1 MQSLTSVDANLPA
14 WRSLFAALPFAF
26 AVSSS
31 PLASAVVFASPA
43 CVAMKYVVVTGGVV
57 SGLGKG
63 ITSSSVGVLL
73 QACGLHCTSIKI
85 DPYLNTDAG
94 TMSPYEHGEVFV
106 LADGGE
112 ADLDLGNYE
121 RFLDSTL
128 TKDHNITTG
137 KVYAQVIGRER
148 KGDYLGKT
156 VQVIPHVTDAIQDWI
171 HRVAHVPVDGSARR
185 PDVCMIE
192 LGGTVGDIES
202 MVFLEAM
209 RQYRYRVGNDNFA
222 HIHVSL
228 VPVVGAVG
236 EPKSKPTQHGVR
248 ELRAAGLQPDLIICR
263 STQPLDRGVISKIS
277 QFCMVPPSH
286 VLSVHDVSNIYKVPL
301 LLHEQR
307 VASLVLNCLRLHRMP
322 PDDSHLSQWRGIAEH
337 SEQQR
342 QSIRVGIVGKYTG
355 LSDSYLSVTKSL
367 EHAAMACHVKVDV
380 VWVDSSE
387 LEEGTKASKPERFA
401 AAWESLLSLDGVLI
415 PGGFGMRGVQGMVAA
430 IRHAREKGVPF
441 LGICLGMQVAV
452 IEYAQHVCG
461 LHDASSAEFD
471 EAAEHAVIVY
481 MPEID
486 KERMGGTMRLGA
498 RTTVLTPH
506 TLASQLYNA
515 ASSIS
520 ERHRHRYEVNP
531 EYVQALTDAG
541 LVFSGVDESG
551 VRMECLELSS
561 SAHPFFFAC
570 QYHPE
575 FQSRPFRPAPPF
587 FGFVSASAG
596 KWVRKEKQQEQG
608 KGKQAKTTPATA
620 AATTT
625 EAAAPG
631 GGEGQRGSVRAV
643 TGAEVRF
650 TSSGEERER
659 GSHSHSSE
667 EAQAQHGPVE
677 EQTERRPSASERSTH
692 ATSNGSSNGHVG

>member
-1 MQSLTSVDANLPA
+1 
-14 WRSLFAALPFAF
+14 
-26 AVSSS
+26 
-31 PLASAVVFASPA
+31 
-43 CVAMKYVVVTGGVV
+43 MKYVVVTGGVV

-73 QACGLHCTSIKI
+73 QASGLHCTSIKI

-121 RFLDSTL
+121 RFLDSQL
-128 TKDHNITTG
+128 SKDHNITTG
-137 KVYAQVIGRER
+137 KVYAQVIARER

-156 VQVIPHVTDAIQDWI
+156 VQLIPHITDAIQDWI
-171 HRVAHVPVDGSARR
+171 HRVAHMPVDGSQRK

-202 MVFLEAM
+202 MVFLEAL

-263 STQPLDRGVISKIS
+263 STQPLDRGVIGKIS

-301 LLHEQR
+301 LLHQQR

-322 PDDSHLSQWRGIAEH
+322 PDDSQLLQWSAIASH

-342 QSIRVGIVGKYTG
+342 QVIRVGVVGKYTG
-355 LSDSYLSVTKSL
+355 LSDSYLSISKSL
-367 EHAAMACHVKVDV
+367 EHAAMACHVRVEV

-387 LEEGTKASKPERFA
+387 LEEEAKQAKPERYA
-401 AAWESLLSLDGVLI
+401 AAWEALLSLDGLLI
-415 PGGFGMRGVQGMVAA
+415 PGGFGIRGVEGMVAA
-430 IRHAREKGVPF
+430 IRHARERGLPF

-452 IEYAQHVCG
+452 IEYARHVCG
-461 LHDASSAEFD
+461 LEHATSAEFD
-471 EAAEHAVIVY
+471 AQAEHCVVVY

-486 KERMGGTMRLGA
+486 REQLGGTMRLGA
-498 RTTVLTPH
+498 RTTLLTPH
-506 TLASQLYNA
+506 SLAAQLYAGA
-515 ASSIS
+515 ASIS

-531 EYVQALTDAG
+531 EHVQQLTDAG
-541 LVFSGVDESG
+541 LTFSGVDESG
-551 VRMECLELSS
+551 VRMECLELPS

-575 FQSRPFRPAPPF
+575 FQSRPFRPSPPF
-587 FGFVSASAG
+587 HGLVAACAG
-596 KWVRKEKQQEQG
+596 KWTRKDKQETS
-608 KGKQAKTTPATA
+608 KTNSSSSSSGKQSVVA
-620 AATTT
+620 AA
-625 EAAAPG
+625 AG
-631 GGEGQRGSVRAV
+631 GGGAGGHPGAARAAKGAGVSLASSEGDVD
-643 TGAEVRF
+643 
-650 TSSGEERER
+650 SSGRQQ
-659 GSHSHSSE
+659 HSHSE
-667 EAQAQHGPVE
+667 GAA
-677 EQTERRPSASERSTH
+677 EQSTH
-692 ATSNGSSNGHVG
+692 AHAQTSSAEKSSAETMLSAVNGVGHAKSNGHAG